1 MMIVEDQEAL
11 LKEKL
16 IEIKLRIMILDL
28 IEARLKEIKA
38 LAIQVADREYSREEI
53 ADFQLQVN
61 NLVEEINSLDRV
73 EMPRVLH

>member
-1 MMIVEDQEAL
+1 MEDQEAL

>member
-1 MMIVEDQEAL
+1 MEDKEAL

-38 LAIQVADREYSREEI
+38 LALQVAERECSQEEI

-61 NLVEEINSLDRV
+61 HLVEEINALDRV
-73 EMPRVLH
+73 ERPKIFH